1 MANCG
6 CKPCSKPIPIKP
18 RKCKPFSICV
28 GNNSLIYDGEC
39 ISITP
44 RKYQIPNGTYTSITF
59 EEGCIVDVGNAP
71 IPEYTPQACCDG
83 EAKPVET
90 GSTGGNVTIG
100 KGIKNLAVLNGNS
113 LSVEPHWDNSNT
125 ILLTG
130 DGTADKPWKQEVKLS
145 TATGNRL
152 TKKNDGL
159 YAGVKFSTSDN
170 VTITGEGTEE
180 SPYKFEVKSPNAKL
194 AEINKEELDGNGFS
208 IDKQGLVHLDG
219 DVSFV
224 TNLEF
229 SSDAF
234 QVVNTGVKTQV
245 VVDEQKLKTGSS
257 LVVEGA
263 IKGKGITGDPLK
275 IEWSEQTLTA
285 MLDEI
290 GKSDTLKQKL
300 KQMLGV

>member
-6 CKPCSKPIPIKP
+6 CKPCSKPIPNKP
-18 RKCKPFSICV
+18 RKCKSFSICV
-28 GNNSLIYDGEC
+28 GNKTLIYDGEC
-39 ISITP
+39 LSVTA

-59 EEGCIVDVGNAP
+59 EDGCIVDVGNAP

-83 EAKPVET
+83 EAKPVEIRSS
-90 GSTGGNVTIG
+90 GSVSVG
-100 KGIKNLAVLNGNS
+100 KGKKNLVVLNGNS
-113 LSVEPHWDNSNT
+113 ITVEPQWGNSNT
-125 ILLTG
+125 ISLTG
-130 DGTADKPWKQEVKLS
+130 YGTADKPWKQEVKLS

-152 TKKNDGL
+152 VKKNDGL
-159 YAGVKFSTSDN
+159 YAGIKFGTSDN

-180 SPYKFEVKSPNAKL
+180 SPYKFAVKSPNAKL

-234 QVVNTGVKTQV
+234 QVVNAGVKTQV
-245 VVDEQKLKTGSS
+245 IVDEQKLKTGSS
-257 LVVEGA
+257 LVVEGS

-285 MLDEI
+285 MLDEV
-290 GKSDTLKQKL
+290 GKSETLKQKL

>member
-6 CKPCSKPIPIKP
+6 CKPCSKPIPTKP

-28 GNNSLIYDGEC
+28 GNKSLTYDGEC
-39 ISITP
+39 LSIAD
-44 RKYQIPNGTYTSITF
+44 RKYKIPNGTYTSITF
-59 EEGCIVDVGNAP
+59 EEGCIVGVGNAP

-83 EAKPVET
+83 EEKPVEI
-90 GSTGGNVTIG
+90 GSTGGSISSG
-100 KGIKNLAVLNGNS
+100 KGKKNLAVINGNAIT
-113 LSVEPHWDNSNT
+113 VEPHWDNSNT
-125 ILLTG
+125 ISLTG

-152 TKKNDGL
+152 VKKNDGL
-159 YAGVKFSTSDN
+159 YAGIKFGTSDG

-180 SPYKFEVKSPNAKL
+180 SPYKFSVKSPSAKL

-234 QVVNTGVKTQV
+234 QVVNAGVKTQV
-245 VVDEQKLKTGSS
+245 IVDEQKLKTGSS
-257 LVVEGA
+257 LVVEGP

-285 MLDEI
+285 MLDEV
-290 GKSDTLKQKL
+290 GKSETLKRKL

>member
-6 CKPCSKPIPIKP
+6 CKPCSKPIPTKS

-28 GNNSLIYDGEC
+28 GNKSLIYDGEC
-39 ISITP
+39 LSVTA

-59 EEGCIVDVGNAP
+59 EDGCIVDVGTAP
-71 IPEYTPQACCDG
+71 IPAYTPQACCDG
-83 EAKPVET
+83 EEKPVEI
-90 GSTGGNVTIG
+90 GSSGSVSAG
-100 KGIKNLAVLNGNS
+100 KGKKNLVVLNGNS
-113 LSVEPHWDNSNT
+113 ITVEPQWGNSNT
-125 ILLTG
+125 ISLTG
-130 DGTADKPWKQEVKLS
+130 DGTAGKPWKQEVKLS
-145 TATGNRL
+145 TATGNKL

-159 YAGVKFSTSDN
+159 YAGIKFGTSDG

-180 SPYKFEVKSPNAKL
+180 SPYKFAVKSPNAKL

-234 QVVNTGVKTQV
+234 QVVNAGVKTQV
-245 VVDEQKLKTGSS
+245 IVDEQKLKTGSS
-257 LVVEGA
+257 LVVEGP

-285 MLDEI
+285 MLDEV
-290 GKSDTLKQKL
+290 GKSETLKRKL